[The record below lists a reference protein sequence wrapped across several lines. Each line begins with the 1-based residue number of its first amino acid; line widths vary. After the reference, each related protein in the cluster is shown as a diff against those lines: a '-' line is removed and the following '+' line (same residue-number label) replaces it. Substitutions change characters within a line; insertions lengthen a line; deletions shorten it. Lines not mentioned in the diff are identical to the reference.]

1 MVLLPGPCRVS
12 LSRLPEPTSALSVL
26 SHGLDGQENMD
37 FRIVIDSRE
46 QAPYSFACEIV
57 KRKLDAGDYSVDG
70 FEQRVAVERKSLR
83 DFVGTVIHDF
93 DRFARELVKL
103 SALEAACIVV
113 EADLTAVLC
122 GLHQEAL
129 RAVAPQSL
137 LGASTYIGIQYRVPV
152 YWCGSRP
159 AALRFTDSYL
169 RSFVRVASSA
179 GNLLHE

>member
-1 MVLLPGPCRVS
+1 
-12 LSRLPEPTSALSVL
+12 
-26 SHGLDGQENMD
+26 MD

-46 QAPYSFACEIV
+46 QQPYTFACEVV
-57 KRKLDAGDYSVDG
+57 KARLDAGDYSVVG

-93 DRFARELVKL
+93 DRFARELQRL
-103 SALEAACIVV
+103 SAMEAACIVV

-122 GLHQEAL
+122 GQHAEAL

-137 LGASTYIGIQYRVPV
+137 LGASTYIGVKYRVPV

-159 AALRFTDSYL
+159 GAVRFTDAYL
-169 RSFVRVASSA
+169 RSFIRVISNA
-179 GNLLHE
+179 GDLHHE

>member
-1 MVLLPGPCRVS
+1 
-12 LSRLPEPTSALSVL
+12 
-26 SHGLDGQENMD
+26 MD

-46 QAPYSFACEIV
+46 QEPYTFACEV
-57 KRKLDAGDYSVDG
+57 LKAKLDAGDYSVAG

-93 DRFARELVKL
+93 DRFTRELAKL
-103 SALEAACIVV
+103 SAMEAACIVV

-122 GLHQEAL
+122 GLHHDAL

-137 LGASTYIGIQYRVPV
+137 LGSSTYIAIKYRVPV

-159 AALRFTDSYL
+159 AAVRFTDAYL
-169 RSFVRVASSA
+169 RSFVRVVSSS
-179 GNLLHE
+179 GDLHHE

>member
-1 MVLLPGPCRVS
+1 M
-12 LSRLPEPTSALSVL
+12 
-26 SHGLDGQENMD
+26 
-37 FRIVIDSRE
+37 FVIAIDTRE
-46 QAPYSFACEIV
+46 QEKYSFDCDTV
-57 KRKLDAGDYSVDG
+57 CKKLDAGDYSVVG

-93 DRFARELVKL
+93 DRFARELQKL
-103 SALEAACIVV
+103 SAMEAACIVV

-122 GLHQEAL
+122 GQHQDAL

-169 RSFVRVASSA
+169 RSFVRVVSSA
-179 GNLLHE
+179 GDLLHE

>member
-1 MVLLPGPCRVS
+1 M
-12 LSRLPEPTSALSVL
+12 
-26 SHGLDGQENMD
+26 
-37 FRIVIDSRE
+37 FVIAIDTRE
-46 QAPYSFACEIV
+46 QEKYSFDCDTV
-57 KRKLDAGDYSVDG
+57 CKKLDAGDYSVIG

-93 DRFARELVKL
+93 DRFARELQKL
-103 SALEAACIVV
+103 SAMKAACIVV

-122 GLHQEAL
+122 GQHQDAL